1 MTISLDKPLTE
12 EPEAP
17 EAGDEDAGLK
27 AHVEKAEQLAEK
39 AGAAVGQIVSAFA
52 EGNAELAK
60 RVGPGAWAWCRRGHR
75 GDLDGISADLGVWAR
90 AGVLGGAGYGLWRL
104 LEAHPGAMWPLA
116 AGWCLACLKARVATR
131 KKDGQ
136 EDGQEAGEETPAD
149 TPAAPV
155 AGAPVEHPVVA
166 LVRASIGAE
175 KGVHLKVLL
184 PLMRERLDGLKDARS
199 EDLKKVL
206 ADHHIPT
213 RPKVR
218 VGKVGGYAGIWR
230 EDMPPLPSPTDLP
243 TPHPTGLPTGGDAG
257 QSPIAGNA
265 GGPRGVGG
273 GPMGSGGE
281 VPFGHS
287 GMGVFQQ
294 QQRLVQDPD
303 NPARWHC
310 IPD

>member
-1 MTISLDKPLTE
+1 MTISLEKPLPDVE
-12 EPEAP
+12 EPEENEGQDVA
-17 EAGDEDAGLK
+17 L
-27 AHVEKAEQLAEK
+27 VQRAEQVAEK
-39 AGAAVGQIVSAFA
+39 FGNVGVAFW
-52 EGNAELAK
+52 EGNEALVQ
-60 RVGPGAWAWCRRGHR
+60 RIGPGLRAWCRRGHR
-75 GDLDGISADLGVWAR
+75 GDLDGLSADLGVWLR
-90 AGVLGGAGYGLWRL
+90 VGVVGGAGYGLWRL
-104 LEAHPGAMWPLA
+104 VEAHPGAVWPLLG
-116 AGWCLACLKARVATR
+116 GWCVACLRARVVAR
-131 KKDGQ
+131 KKTGT
-136 EDGQEAGEETPAD
+136 ETGEKAPAE
-149 TPAAPV
+149 TPAAP
-155 AGAPVEHPVVA
+155 APGAPVEHPVVA

-218 VGKVGGYAGIWR
+218 VGKVGGYAGIR
-230 EDMPPLPSPTDLP
+230 AEDMPPLPSPTEPP

-257 QSPIAGNA
+257 QSPTA
-265 GGPRGVGG
+265 
-273 GPMGSGGE
+273 GSGGE
-281 VPFGHS
+281 RRGAAGEPLGSPGVPFGHS
-287 GMGVFQQ
+287 GNGAFWQQQ